1 MSAARGGGM
10 EMIMNHASTSAPLA
24 DTKHTSNERLIRIY
38 TLYISLFFLAATPI
52 AVLYT
57 KEWDFLANLW
67 RILTSPCKLV
77 TDYFALGGLGSTLF
91 NTAVCGLLA
100 NLIIYV
106 SKVHTNATTLAGYM
120 LIVAHGF
127 YGLNF
132 INMWPPFV
140 GVLLYCIIMKKKVAE
155 NIHIAFFATALAPF
169 VSEVLFRY
177 SVGHFD
183 HTVTQVTW
191 VGVLLAIVCGIA
203 VGFVVLPLLPGTTA
217 MHRGYSLY
225 KAGLAI
231 GLLGIFIYA
240 FMYNT
245 LGIEAPSDIQIDNP
259 NYFSLPYA
267 YRGFMNIFFLI
278 FFGTTFVIVFCLHP
292 QGLREYGKL
301 LKCTGYGTDFTDKF
315 GMPLCMINIAIY
327 GLAIIA
333 YLNLVFLLPDIF
345 PQLPAGVEVALYN
358 WMEETN
364 WMYLDDER
372 ANLNKNTDGRILVIA
387 DLGLWHGRRQGY
399 KILGKNV
406 ADILH
411 DDCDYI
417 EWYSDGHNVKAI
429 ASHHDGTNYYE
440 YRVIRE
446 DRNIDNLLIHY
457 KNAERPEKWLKEK
470 LGKDPFVVVDALEF
484 DDFELRVSENKP
496 SADDVFNV
504 KLLYSKMKILNDSFA
519 SDERLWA
526 GLSHTIF
533 YDYYC
538 DYGFFGVFL
547 FALIDGLLIGYV
559 YKLSQQNDRFK
570 IVYSY
575 FFACLVLQFFSEL
588 FFTRF
593 SMILQVIV
601 FSMLACL
608 SF

>member
-1 MSAARGGGM
+1 MSKIISVAHGGGM
-10 EMIMNHASTSAPLA
+10 EMIMNHASTSASLA

-38 TLYISLFFLAATPI
+38 TLCISLFFLAATPI

-57 KEWDFLANLW
+57 KEWDFFDNLW
-67 RILTSPCKLV
+67 RILTSPCKLI

-106 SKVHTNATTLAGYM
+106 SKVHANATTLAGYM

-155 NIHIAFFATALAPF
+155 NIHVAFFATALAPF

-191 VGVLLAIVCGIA
+191 IGVLLAIVCGIA

-217 MHRGYSLY
+217 MHRGHNLY

-259 NYFSLPYA
+259 DYFSLPYA

-278 FFGTTFVIVFCLHP
+278 LFGITFVIGFCLHP

-315 GMPLCMINIAIY
+315 GMPLCMVNIAIY

-333 YLNLVFLLPDIF
+333 YLNLVFILPDIF
-345 PQLPAGVEVALYN
+345 PQLPAGAGFTGPTVGVVFAALTFAADGQHPRNVFPIVLGYILLFAIVVVICLVSGLDIPWTLSTQAYINGLAFATGLCPIAGKYGYRYGVIAGLLSATICTVTASMHGGFVLYN
-358 WMEETN
+358 GGFT
-364 WMYLDDER
+364 
-372 ANLNKNTDGRILVIA
+372 
-387 DLGLWHGRRQGY
+387 
-399 KILGKNV
+399 
-406 ADILH
+406 
-411 DDCDYI
+411 
-417 EWYSDGHNVKAI
+417 
-429 ASHHDGTNYYE
+429 
-440 YRVIRE
+440 
-446 DRNIDNLLIHY
+446 
-457 KNAERPEKWLKEK
+457 
-470 LGKDPFVVVDALEF
+470 
-484 DDFELRVSENKP
+484 
-496 SADDVFNV
+496 
-504 KLLYSKMKILNDSFA
+504 
-519 SDERLWA
+519 A
-526 GLSHTIF
+526 GLS
-533 YDYYC
+533 
-538 DYGFFGVFL
+538 
-547 FALIDGLLIGYV
+547 ALIMIALLDF
-559 YKLSQQNDRFK
+559 YKVKPKHGDD
-570 IVYSY
+570 
-575 FFACLVLQFFSEL
+575 A
-588 FFTRF
+588 
-593 SMILQVIV
+593 
-601 FSMLACL
+601 
-608 SF
+608 